1 MVIQHFLDNTKGGFW
16 NLYGSEL
23 MEQTTHRNRNPKVN
37 PKPKA
42 PPPTKPKPPKLST
55 INLNKVDNDPNSSSI
70 PSKRIITT
78 PIRGTNVHRLSS
90 VFEDS
95 KDGLN
100 VKSRTLPRSPKQ
112 TIPADSIEI
121 DESSLVFGDIKARFQ
136 QVQDRTIPNPTK
148 KPSALTTNRTISK
161 SLERGL
167 QPTTTINSRSLNH
180 TSISQQS
187 DYISI
192 IDDDFVN
199 FSREWID
206 VAEDNYLPEIET
218 KPAKLSPTK
227 SLSISRL
234 SNNKSYNDV
243 PSSTKKQFHSVSL
256 EDFKAKRESI
266 ASLLAVSAPTIQ
278 LNPDTETYYETSKAL
293 PPTPPSKTPTDLVH
307 PSTTL
312 ASEFYKRPKSAI
324 SLPSPSSEAI
334 LKEEIHANNIKR
346 RKKLWNVTKELVETE
361 KNFFQDMVLLEE
373 VYSIPA
379 QEIPIFNPYDCK
391 AIFSNLPEVI
401 DFSAEFSELL
411 ERAAGMEDSDD
422 NVDKHLENENY
433 NSLIGAAFLQMMKKQ
448 DGCESRME
456 SVYGEYCKRHE
467 TAVQKLQEFDKDE
480 NKCKDLCE
488 GRTRSWDIASLL
500 IKPVQRVLKYPL
512 LLQQIFS
519 LTSELHPDYDD
530 LKFAFEEI
538 QKVAE
543 RINEIKRRKDIV
555 EKIVGSKKKTD
566 ADIKH
571 ATGISKATED
581 ELYNFYVI
589 KFRNLE
595 QQGMQL
601 IKDVKDW
608 VRDVKVFFE
617 DQQRIAAAFEDIYL
631 LRSQSYKVT
640 YKEEIRKV
648 VEYAK
653 AIKELAATNGKEM
666 EAVIRKNIMPQIER
680 FLELF
685 KAPAAVMRKRER
697 KILDYD
703 RAMSIKSKG
712 GTLDK
717 HLQQSADA
725 FKSISD
731 QLHEELPG
739 FFKLMTQYFDIIV
752 QELIKIQSKL
762 YERMGMDFR
771 QFYYKFVDS
780 QALDH
785 VSRDR
790 ELVLREMDVV
800 TEYEEYYERIKME
813 AKLERLC
820 ILNNPEGF
828 VISGP
833 DFNEFGRGKRSSW
846 SDSSGSSRKA
856 DDSKLFL
863 VSKDHNRKGGLWE
876 DDLEHSN
883 SSYQDY
889 LGIKSDQNPF
899 IDDFNVNNYKS
910 ENKYTHGKDLTDS
923 TLVGCNRSLNNSI
936 LEDDEITLT
945 ENEENKEET
954 DKAIFFCT
962 AITSKRPKRKN
973 LLTFERDS
981 LLKIIHLDEGGEW
994 WFAVNEET
1002 QGRGWVDPKNVRRI
1016 D

>member
-1 MVIQHFLDNTKGGFW
+1 
-16 NLYGSEL
+16 

-37 PKPKA
+37 PKPKV
-42 PPPTKPKPPKLST
+42 PPPTRPKPSKLST
-55 INLNKVDNDPNSSSI
+55 TFNKVDNDPNSSSVL
-70 PSKRIITT
+70 SKRTNTT
-78 PIRGTNVHRLSS
+78 PIRGTNVHRLSNL
-90 VFEDS
+90 FEDS
-95 KDGLN
+95 KDGSN
-100 VKSRTLPRSPKQ
+100 AKSRVVPSCPRSPNPNV
-112 TIPADSIEI
+112 TIKKSKSFSNEHQMTNDSIEI
-121 DESSLVFGDIKARFQ
+121 DESSLVFDDIKAKFQ
-136 QVQDRTIPNPTK
+136 QVQDRAIPNPTK
-148 KPSALTTNRTISK
+148 RPTALTTTHTISK
-161 SLERGL
+161 SPERGL
-167 QPTTTINSRSLNH
+167 QSTTTIYINTNNDH
-180 TSISQQS
+180 
-187 DYISI
+187 ISI
-192 IDDDFVN
+192 NDDDFVN

-218 KPAKLSPTK
+218 KSVKLPLTK
-227 SLSISRL
+227 TLSISRL
-234 SNNKSYNDV
+234 TNNKPYNDV
-243 PSSTKKQFHSVSL
+243 PSSTKKSISSVSP

-266 ASLLAVSAPTIQ
+266 ASLLVISPTIQ
-278 LNPDTETYYETSKAL
+278 RNLEAEHNFETSKAL
-293 PPTPPSKTPTDLVH
+293 PPIPSPKTPTDLVC

-312 ASEFYKRPKSAI
+312 AVEFYKRPKSEI
-324 SLPSPSSEAI
+324 SPPSAPSGATV
-334 LKEEIHANNIKR
+334 KEERHANDIKR

-361 KNFFQDMVLLEE
+361 MNFFHDMVLLEE

-411 ERAAGMEDSDD
+411 ERAAGMKDSDD
-422 NVDKHLENENY
+422 NVDNLENENY
-433 NSLIGAAFLQMMKKQ
+433 STFIGAAFLQTITMQ
-448 DGCESRME
+448 DGYESRME

-467 TAVQKLQEFDKDE
+467 AAVQKLQEFDNDD
-480 NKCKDLCE
+480 NVQGWLQKCKNLCE

-512 LLQQIFS
+512 LLQ
-519 LTSELHPDYDD
+519 L
-530 LKFAFEEI
+530 AFEEI

-543 RINEIKRRKDIV
+543 NINEIKRRKDIV

-566 ADIKH
+566 ADIKY
-571 ATGISKATED
+571 ATGLSKARED
-581 ELYNFYVI
+581 ELYKVYVI
-589 KFRNLE
+589 KFKNLE

-608 VRDVKVFFE
+608 VRDVNVFFE
-617 DQQRIAAAFEDIYL
+617 DQQRIAAAFEDLNTLGIQFFK
-631 LRSQSYKVT
+631 S
-640 YKEEIRKV
+640 KEENRKV

-653 AIKELAATNGKEM
+653 AIKELTSTHGIEM
-666 EAVIRKNIMPQIER
+666 EEEVRRNIIPQIER

-685 KAPAAVMRKRER
+685 KAPAAVMKKREK

-703 RAMSIKSKG
+703 RAETIKSKG

-731 QLHEELPG
+731 QLHEELPD
-739 FFKLMTQYFDIIV
+739 FFVLMTQYFDIIV

-800 TEYEEYYERIKME
+800 TEYKEHYERIKME
-813 AKLERLC
+813 EKLELN
-820 ILNNPEGF
+820 ILKNPEGF
-828 VISGP
+828 GT
-833 DFNEFGRGKRSSW
+833 DFNELGRGKRSSW
-846 SDSSGSSRKA
+846 S
-856 DDSKLFL
+856 
-863 VSKDHNRKGGLWE
+863 VPKDHNRKGGLWE
-876 DDLEHSN
+876 DDLEHSKLL
-883 SSYQDY
+883 YQNLLLNKDY

-899 IDDFNVNNYKS
+899 VNNFNIFHEKP
-910 ENKYTHGKDLTDS
+910 ENKYTHGKYLTDS
-923 TLVGCNRSLNNSI
+923 IIDSRSNRSLNNST
-936 LEDDEITLT
+936 LVDDDEITLT
-945 ENEENKEET
+945 GNEETEQEEV

-962 AITSKRPKRKN
+962 AITTKRSKQKN
-973 LLTFERDS
+973 LLTFEKDS

-1002 QGRGWVDPKNVRRI
+1002 QGRGWVDPKYLKRI